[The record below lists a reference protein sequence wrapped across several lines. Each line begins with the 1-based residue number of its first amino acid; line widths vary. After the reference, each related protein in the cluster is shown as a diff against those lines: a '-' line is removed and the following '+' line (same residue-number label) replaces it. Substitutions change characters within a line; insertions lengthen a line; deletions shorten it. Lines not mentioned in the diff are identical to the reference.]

1 MTHLRRFARR
11 STWAAGAEH
20 SICTAPGHG
29 TRLQCHAA
37 TAQSSARSGNGVQ
50 RYRAVGATGHA
61 GCAPAAGGDAALPVS
76 QLFAHA
82 GALCAG
88 GSEGGAEGG
97 GEAVTRRQPGH
108 EVVVTA
114 LQYLVAPRGGSGG
127 GGGGRGG
134 GMHDASH
141 DRRGRTRLSRY

>member
-1 MTHLRRFARR
+1 M
-11 STWAAGAEH
+11 
-20 SICTAPGHG
+20 
-29 TRLQCHAA
+29 
-37 TAQSSARSGNGVQ
+37 
-50 RYRAVGATGHA
+50 GATGHA

-114 LQYLVAPRGGSGG
+114 LQYLVAPRGGSMTGAVEQ
-127 GGGGRGG
+127 
-134 GMHDASH
+134 DCLIINVNNKLVPLL
-141 DRRGRTRLSRY
+141 D